1 MNLMNVL
8 TTLAVLAVLAG
19 AVILQF
25 YLSGRE
31 NKYIGLIL
39 PALTFAGSFAVPL
52 NLAAPAEGITLS
64 FLGKALIVFLLANI
78 LTFVLLAVWFIR
90 RERLRRRN
98 EWERISLTDR
108 E

>member
-1 MNLMNVL
+1 MDFMDIL
-8 TTLAVLAVLAG
+8 TTLAVLLVFAG
-19 AVILQF
+19 GILLQIF
-25 YLSGRE
+25 LSGRE

-39 PALTFAGSFAVPL
+39 PVLAFAGSFILPL
-52 NLAAPAEGITLS
+52 NLAAPAEGITAG
-64 FLGKALIVFLLANI
+64 FLGKVLAVFLMANI
-78 LTFVLLAVWFIR
+78 LTLVLTAIWFIC

>member
-52 NLAAPAEGITLS
+52 NLAAPAEGITVG
-64 FLGKALIVFLLANI
+64 FLGNFNP
-78 LTFVLLAVWFIR
+78 R
-90 RERLRRRN
+90 SPRGERLQIYPNRF
-98 EWERISLTDR
+98 LTAIIYSSILPDITLQ
-108 E
+108 